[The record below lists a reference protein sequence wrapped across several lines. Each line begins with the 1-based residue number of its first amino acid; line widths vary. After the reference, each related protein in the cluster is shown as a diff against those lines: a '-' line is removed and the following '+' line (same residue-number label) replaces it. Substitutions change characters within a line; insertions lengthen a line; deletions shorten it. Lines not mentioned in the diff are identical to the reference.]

1 MRNSARNSKNE
12 TRMLLRST
20 FHYFCLQDL
29 SLITTY
35 FLNFREDSLIHQ
47 SRKATVITSAKFRV
61 AFHHQKHMKTCPMRS
76 FPNLW

>member
-61 AFHHQKHMKTCPMRS
+61 AFHHQKTYENMPHAFLP
-76 FPNLW
+76 